1 MGVPR
6 VLIADDHEVVLRLL
20 SDLISKDFHLAGAVR
35 NGAELLTL
43 AESLCPDAI
52 VLDISMPG
60 MTGIEAA
67 RRIRERGYR
76 TPIVFVSDYVDDEI
90 LRAAFDAGG
99 TAFVS
104 KSLAS
109 EELVSALQTVIA
121 GGTYVSSFLDT
132 DQDPQVSTS

>member
-1 MGVPR
+1 MGIPR

-20 SDLISKDFHLAGAVR
+20 SDLISRDFHLAGAVR
-35 NGAELLTL
+35 NGDELLTQT
-43 AESLCPDAI
+43 ESLCPDAI